1 MFWSILHRMILG
13 ELFKIFALS
22 LIALTGLV
30 LMAGIVA
37 EASQHGLSPLQIL
50 TAIPLIIPST
60 LPYTIPATTLFAT
73 NLVYGRLAHDNEIL
87 AIKAAGVN
95 ILKVVWPAALLG
107 LLTGTLTMSL
117 YYQLIPWTQYTLR
130 AEFLKDVEEFM
141 YNMLRQERCINH
153 PRLTY
158 AIWVHHVDGRRLIE
172 ATFKRRDA
180 KGNYDLI
187 ARAREAEL
195 RVQIDPEDSSKQ
207 LVKVLMRHGEV
218 YSVHDGSRFYFE
230 TRIWDVPLPP
240 GYPFGYEKLRKA
252 REMDWNQLQE
262 RRDEVGEEIGGLDV
276 KIAQA
281 IALMN
286 LKGPPSDLQLHL
298 QNLKNQKNHLFREMQ
313 SLNVELQMRPAIAV
327 GCLCFVLVGCPV
339 GIWFSKSDYLSAF
352 ITCFLPIVFLYYPLL
367 LCGINLT
374 RSGRLH
380 PALTIWICDIVMGMI
395 ALLLLR
401 KLLKN

>member
-1 MFWSILHRMILG
+1 MIWSILHRMILG
-13 ELFKIFALS
+13 ELFKIFALA

-30 LMAGIVA
+30 LLAGIVA
-37 EASQHGLSPLQIL
+37 EASQRGLSPAQVLA
-50 TAIPLIIPST
+50 AIPLIIPST

-95 ILKVVWPAALLG
+95 ILRVVLPAAILG
-107 LLTGTLTMSL
+107 IVTGTTTMVL

-130 AEFLKDVEEFM
+130 AEFLKDVEEFL
-141 YNMLRQERCINH
+141 YNMLRQDRSINH

-158 AIWVHHVDGRRLIE
+158 AIWVKQVDGRRLID

-187 ARAREAEL
+187 VRSREAEL
-195 RVQIDPEDSSKQ
+195 RYLPRKQSVLVQ
-207 LVKVLMRHGEV
+207 MRNGEA
-218 YSVHDGSRFYFE
+218 YSVHDGNRVQFE
-230 TRIWDVPLPP
+230 NQTWEAKLPD
-240 GYPFGYEKLRKA
+240 GFPFGYEKMRKS
-252 REMDWNQLQE
+252 REMDWDQLLE
-262 RRDEVGEEIGGLDV
+262 REDEVNGEISGLDA
-276 KIAQA
+276 KIAEAVARMAMQR
-281 IALMN
+281 
-286 LKGPPSDLQLHL
+286 PPDDLPAHLLNL
-298 QNLKNQKNHLFREMQ
+298 QNQKQHFQRELQ
-313 SLNVELQMRPAIAV
+313 SVEVELQMRPAIAV
-327 GCLCFVLVGCPV
+327 GCVCFVLVGCPV

-374 RSGRLH
+374 RNGRLH
-380 PALTIWICDIVMGMI
+380 PSITIWACDIIMGVI
-395 ALLLLR
+395 AVLLLG